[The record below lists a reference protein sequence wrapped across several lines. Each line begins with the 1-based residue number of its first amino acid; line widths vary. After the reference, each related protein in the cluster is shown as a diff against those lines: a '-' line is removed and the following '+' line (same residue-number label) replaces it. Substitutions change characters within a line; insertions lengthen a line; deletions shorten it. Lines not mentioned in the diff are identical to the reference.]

1 MSNSPSVK
9 VVRPRETGEAFRRRG
24 VTTDTIG
31 TLRAKS
37 HAVRADASPVE
48 WSQAF
53 AWVVPTHKKPD
64 AMGKHS
70 GSFPDPS
77 DPNLLTPE
85 ATVDLLEQVKHG
97 DQAALSKLLERCIP
111 PLRRWARGRLP
122 QSARGMQDTADL
134 VQDAVFSA
142 MRRIEAFEARHQGAL
157 QAYLRLAVM
166 NRIRDAVRQR
176 QRRPLQ
182 AEFPEVLE
190 DHGASP
196 LTQAIGAEN
205 LRRYDEAIQRLKP
218 EDREAIIGR
227 LELQYSYEELT
238 LVLNKPSAAAA
249 RMTVTRAMKRL
260 ADELRHAPTTGD

>member
-1 MSNSPSVK
+1 MSSSV
-9 VVRPRETGEAFRRRG
+9 A
-24 VTTDTIG
+24 
-31 TLRAKS
+31 
-37 HAVRADASPVE
+37 
-48 WSQAF
+48 
-53 AWVVPTHKKPD
+53 
-64 AMGKHS
+64 S
-70 GSFPDPS
+70 GSRPHAEAGDAPVGNGALRTTAPRLSTAQDMGNHPGFFPDHP
-77 DPNLLTPE
+77 DPDLLTPE

-97 DQAALSKLLERCIP
+97 DQLALAKLLERCIP

-122 QSARGMQDTADL
+122 SSARGMQDTADL

-142 MRRIEAFEARHQGAL
+142 MRRLEAFEARHQGAL

-166 NRIRDAVRQR
+166 NRIRDAVRQN
-176 QRRPLQ
+176 QRRPQQ
-182 AEFPEVLE
+182 AEFPEALP

-196 LTQAIGAEN
+196 LAQAIGAEN

-227 LELQYSYEELT
+227 LEMQYSYEELT

-260 ADELRHAPTTGD
+260 ADELRHVPTTGD

>member
-1 MSNSPSVK
+1 
-9 VVRPRETGEAFRRRG
+9 
-24 VTTDTIG
+24 
-31 TLRAKS
+31 
-37 HAVRADASPVE
+37 
-48 WSQAF
+48 
-53 AWVVPTHKKPD
+53 
-64 AMGKHS
+64 MGKHS
-70 GSFPDPS
+70 GLSPDRP
-77 DPNLLTPE
+77 DLNLLTPE
-85 ATVDLLEQVKHG
+85 ATIDLLEQVKHG
-97 DQAALSKLLERCIP
+97 DHAALDKLLERCIP

-142 MRRIEAFEARHQGAL
+142 MRRLEAFEARHQGAL

-176 QRRPLQ
+176 QRRPQ
-182 AEFPEVLE
+182 QTEFPEALE
-190 DHGASP
+190 DREPSP
-196 LTQAIGAEN
+196 LAQAIGAEN

-227 LELQYSYEELT
+227 LEMQYSYEELT

-260 ADELRHAPTTGD
+260 ADELRHGATTSD

>member
-1 MSNSPSVK
+1 MSK
-9 VVRPRETGEAFRRRG
+9 AAFS
-24 VTTDTIG
+24 
-31 TLRAKS
+31 LA
-37 HAVRADASPVE
+37 P
-48 WSQAF
+48 
-53 AWVVPTHKKPD
+53 P
-64 AMGKHS
+64 AMGKHA
-70 GSFPDPS
+70 GSSPDLP

-97 DQAALSKLLERCIP
+97 DNDALDKLLQRCIP

-122 QSARGMQDTADL
+122 QSARGVQDTADL
-134 VQDAVFSA
+134 VQEAVFSA
-142 MRRIEAFEARHQGAL
+142 MRRLEAFEARHQGAL

-176 QRRPLQ
+176 QRRPQ
-182 AEFPEVLE
+182 QTEFPEALE

-196 LTQAIGAEN
+196 LAQAIGAEN
-205 LRRYDEAIQRLKP
+205 LRRYDEAIQRLRP

-227 LELQYSYEELT
+227 LEMQYSYEELT

-260 ADELRHAPTTGD
+260 ADELRHGATTSD